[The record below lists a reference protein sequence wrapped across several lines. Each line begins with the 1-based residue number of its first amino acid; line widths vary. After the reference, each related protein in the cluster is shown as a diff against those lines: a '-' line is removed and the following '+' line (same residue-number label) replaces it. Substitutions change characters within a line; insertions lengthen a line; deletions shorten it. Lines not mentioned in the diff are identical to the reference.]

1 MRLDLALV
9 DRGLAR
15 SRNQAAGLIDAGR
28 VSVGGKT
35 VTKASM
41 DVADEVEIT
50 VKPDVDLVG
59 RAGFKLLRG
68 LGEFTELNVQGT
80 TCLDVGASTGGFTQ
94 VLLRAGAEKVVAVDV
109 GHDQLAEELRVDPRV
124 HNLEGFNARD
134 MTLPQLR
141 EATGLS
147 GLTIDLVVADLSF
160 ISLEKILPA
169 LVATAPTAEMV
180 LLVKPQFEVGRQ
192 GVKAGVVLDPVKHI
206 AVLERLAQVA
216 FELGFGVRG
225 LIDSGLPGS
234 HGNVEYLLWISPKS
248 KQNPQE
254 WSQHITKLV
263 GEVL

>member
-1 MRLDLALV
+1 LV

-28 VSVGGKT
+28 VSVAGKLT
-35 VTKASM
+35 SKASI

-50 VKPDVDLVG
+50 VRPDVDLVG

-68 LGEFTELNVQGT
+68 LGEFKDLEIMGKV
-80 TCLDVGASTGGFTQ
+80 CLDVGASTGGFTQ

-109 GHDQLAEELRVDPRV
+109 GHDQLAEELRSDSRV
-124 HNLEGFNARD
+124 VNLEGFNARE
-134 MTLPQLR
+134 MTLPSLR
-141 EATGLS
+141 AATGVEELS
-147 GLTIDLVVADLSF
+147 IGVVVADLSF
-160 ISLEKILPA
+160 ISLEKVLPA
-169 LVATAPTAEMV
+169 LVETAPAAEMV

-192 GVKAGVVLDPVKHI
+192 GVRAGVVSDPESHLK
-206 AVLERLAQVA
+206 VLNRLFEKA
-216 FELGFGVRG
+216 FEFGFGARG

-254 WSQHITKLV
+254 WSQHITNLV